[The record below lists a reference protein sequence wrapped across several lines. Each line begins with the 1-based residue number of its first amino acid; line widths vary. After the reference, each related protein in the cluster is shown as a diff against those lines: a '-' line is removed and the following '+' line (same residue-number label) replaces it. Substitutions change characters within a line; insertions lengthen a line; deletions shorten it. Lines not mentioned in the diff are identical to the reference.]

1 MISEKGGV
9 RHGFS
14 QIIYN
19 STEENVLDF
28 ITLQFSNLR
37 AGDPIYDFF
46 IENLYFF

>member
-37 AGDPIYDFF
+37 AGDLFREVYTIRPHC
-46 IENLYFF
+46 